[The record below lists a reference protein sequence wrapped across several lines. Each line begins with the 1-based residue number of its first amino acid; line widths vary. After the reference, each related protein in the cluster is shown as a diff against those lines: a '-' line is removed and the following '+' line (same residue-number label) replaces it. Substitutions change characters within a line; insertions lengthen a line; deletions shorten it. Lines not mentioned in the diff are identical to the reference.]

1 MMLSPVELEY
11 MRRHRGLLNPNC
23 MLDALFPHIDALQ
36 ARVVELE
43 QAYLASALSKVMDGR
58 QIDYAAM
65 AEVGD
70 IASGKAV
77 DTVP

>member
-1 MMLSPVELEY
+1 MLTPEQLAGYREQANGVGAFAEL
-11 MRRHRGLLNPNC
+11 L
-23 MLDALFPHIDALQ
+23 AHIDAQQ